1 MSSQFA
7 LQTSFDVEYAPASIK
22 KWRSKRT
29 GLSLTYVNQP
39 TPMVNGYFAVATEI
53 PDDSGCPHTLEH
65 LVFMGSKKYPY
76 KGLLDSLG
84 QRFFSYTN
92 AWTAIDRTVYTL
104 TTAGWE
110 GFQKLLPIYLDH
122 VFNPTIDDEACL
134 TEVYHIDG
142 KGKEKG
148 VVFSEMQGIES
159 QSWFVL
165 YLEYYRALYSK
176 ESGYSSETGGLMSEL
191 RHLTWDQIRNFHK
204 AMYRPDNVGV
214 IITGSVD
221 EKELLETMEQFDAEL
236 PSLPETPHK
245 RPWIDSKVDLP
256 LTEAVIREVEFPDD
270 DETMGELLIGWI
282 GPSAEDTLAVLALDM
297 VGCYLAESPISLLN
311 KHLVE
316 VENPSATDID
326 VISDDF
332 LRIGTNFYVGGIP
345 VGELYNV
352 DKKIKELLDSITK
365 EENFDLTYMRQI
377 VAQQKIKFVSKTEG
391 SPLTFSNVAIS
402 EVIYGNRDGSDLS
415 KWSKSLKEQDEL
427 ATWSAKQWCDFI
439 KTNFVDSK
447 PVTIIGKPSAQ
458 AIKDH
463 KAGNRKRNKDIREHH
478 GEEGLLKLQKTLND
492 AQEKNDAPIPDEV
505 LTKFGKPDASKI
517 DFIETE
523 SYKAGNNKTE
533 LPFYK
538 KDGSFYDIIQKDTP
552 ADFPLYVHL
561 EDYKSQ
567 FVTAQLV
574 FSSAVVPPELLRYF
588 SLIEDI
594 FSVSITKPDGSS
606 LPYEEVITELNNDLL
621 DFDLDNGFDS
631 QFVELIT
638 VTVKFEVTK
647 YDKAI
652 QWLIDVLKY
661 SVFEESRVRVI
672 IEKLINSLP
681 DKKRNDEL
689 MMYSSQYRTV
699 YKESSL
705 RKSQDSIYTENFYR
719 ELMQKIEDGKF
730 DEITSDINTIKEK
743 LFNVNNMKL
752 FLTGGCSKLENPIS
766 SWSKFIK
773 EFDGAASE
781 ADLDLERIPRSYQ
794 FKSEIGQ
801 NCSGQ
806 AFLVTTPASDTTHLI
821 AMTPIPTD
829 YSDIDIAR
837 IALASE
843 ILSGMEGP
851 LWRGIRGSGLAYDAS
866 IRRMVESG
874 FLTFVIYR
882 GSDAQQAWETTKK
895 IIHEHASG
903 EVEIDQIAI
912 DNAVA
917 GIVNSLVK
925 AESNNHDAAVN
936 KVLDNIFK
944 KRGPNYGRTFLKSLT
959 SVTKQDLLDV
969 LKKFFVPLFEP
980 KKSLLF
986 SCLPTTTAPGFQEFL
1001 EKQGYEVDLE
1011 EVNAA
1016 SDEAA
1021 EKSVGEESEGSG
1033 ESDDSDE
1040 SSGSESE
1047 DED

>member
-22 KWRSKRT
+22 KWRSRRT
-29 GLSLTYVNQP
+29 GLLLTYVNQP

-122 VFNPTIDDEACL
+122 VFNPIINDEACL

-176 ESGYSSETGGLMSEL
+176 DSGYSSETGGLMSEL
-191 RHLTWDQIRNFHK
+191 RHLTWDQIRDFHK

-221 EKELLETMEQFDAEL
+221 EKELLETMEAFDAGL

-245 RPWIDSKVDLP
+245 RPWLDSKVDLP
-256 LTEAVIREVEFPDD
+256 LTKEVIKEVLFPDD
-270 DETMGELLIGWI
+270 DESMGELLIGWI
-282 GPSAEDTLAVLALDM
+282 GPNAEDTLAVLALDM
-297 VGCYLAESPISLLN
+297 VGCYLAELPISLLN

-326 VISDDF
+326 IITDDF
-332 LRIGTNFYVGGIP
+332 LRIGVNFYVGGVP

-352 DKKIKELLDSITK
+352 DKKIKELLESITH
-365 EENFDLTYMRQI
+365 EENFDLTYMRQL
-377 VAQQKIKFVSKTEG
+377 VAQQKIKFISKTEG
-391 SPLTFSNVAIS
+391 SPLTLSNLAIL
-402 EVIYGNRDGSDLS
+402 EVIYGNHDGSDLS

-427 ATWSAKQWCDFI
+427 ATWTAKQWCDFI
-439 KTNFVDSK
+439 KTNFIESK
-447 PVTIIGKPSAQ
+447 PVTIIGKPSPQ
-458 AIKDH
+458 AIKDN
-463 KAGNRKRNKDIREHH
+463 KADNRKRNKTIREEY
-478 GEEGLLKLQKTLND
+478 GEEGLTKLQKTLDD
-492 AQEKNDAPIPDEV
+492 AQAKNDAPIPDDV
-505 LTKFGKPDASKI
+505 LTQFGKPDASKI
-517 DFIETE
+517 DFIETD
-523 SYKAGNNKTE
+523 SYKAGQNDSKLT
-533 LPFYK
+533 FYK
-538 KDGSFYDIIQKDTP
+538 NDGPLHERIQKDTP
-552 ADFPLYVHL
+552 EDFPLYVHL

-588 SLIEDI
+588 SLVEDI
-594 FSVSITKPDGSS
+594 FSVSIKKPDGTY

-638 VTVKFEVTK
+638 VTIKFEVGK
-647 YDKAI
+647 YEKAI
-652 QWLIDVLKY
+652 DWLINVLKY

-699 YKESSL
+699 YKETSL
-705 RKSQDSIYTENFYR
+705 RKAQDSIHTEGFYR

-730 DEITSDINTIKEK
+730 AEIVADIDAIKEK

-752 FLTGGCSKLENPIS
+752 FLTGGCSSLEKPIS
-766 SWSKFIK
+766 SWSKFVK
-773 EFDGAASE
+773 EFNGAKSE
-781 ADLDLERIPRSYQ
+781 ANLDLQKVPRSFQ

-801 NCSGQ
+801 RCSGQ
-806 AFLVTTPASDTTHLI
+806 AFLVTTPASETTHLI

-843 ILSGMEGP
+843 ILTAMEGP
-851 LWRGIRGSGLAYDAS
+851 LWRGVRGSGLAYDAA

-882 GSDAQQAWETTKK
+882 GADAQQAWETTKK
-895 IIHEHASG
+895 IVHEHASG
-903 EVEIDQIAI
+903 EAEIDQIAI

-944 KRGPNYGRTFLKSLT
+944 KRGPNYARDFLKSLG
-959 SVTKQDLLDV
+959 SVTKEDLLEV
-969 LKKFFVPLFEP
+969 LKKYFVPLFEP
-980 KKSLLF
+980 KHSLLF

-1001 EKQGYEVDLE
+1001 QKQGYEVSLE
-1011 EVNAA
+1011 EINATA
-1016 SDEAA
+1016 DEAA
-1021 EKSVGEESEGSG
+1021 QQSGEESDGS
-1033 ESDDSDE
+1033 EDSDG
-1040 SSGSESE
+1040 SLGSESE
-1047 DED
+1047 EE

>member
-22 KWRSKRT
+22 KWRSRRT

-122 VFNPTIDDEACL
+122 VFNPIINDEACL

-165 YLEYYRALYSK
+165 YLEYYRSLYSK
-176 ESGYSSETGGLMSEL
+176 DSGYSSETGGLMSEL
-191 RHLTWDQIRNFHK
+191 RHLTWDQIRDFHK

-221 EKELLETMEQFDAEL
+221 EKELLETMEAFDAGL

-245 RPWIDSKVDLP
+245 RPWLDSKVDLP
-256 LTEAVIREVEFPDD
+256 LTKEVIKEVSFPDD
-270 DETMGELLIGWI
+270 DESMGELLIGWI
-282 GPSAEDTLAVLALDM
+282 GPNAENTLAVLALDM

-326 VISDDF
+326 IITDDF
-332 LRIGTNFYVGGIP
+332 LRIGVNFYVGGVP

-352 DKKIKELLDSITK
+352 DKKIKELLESITH
-365 EENFDLTYMRQI
+365 EENFDLTYMRQL
-377 VAQQKIKFVSKTEG
+377 VAQQKIKFISKTEG
-391 SPLTFSNVAIS
+391 SPLTLSNLAIS
-402 EVIYGNRDGSDLS
+402 EVIYGKHDGSDLS

-427 ATWSAKQWCDFI
+427 ATWTAKQWCDFI
-439 KTNFVDSK
+439 KTNFIESK
-447 PVTIIGKPSAQ
+447 PVTIIGKPSPQ
-458 AIKDH
+458 AIKDN
-463 KAGNRKRNKDIREHH
+463 KAENRKRNKTIREEY
-478 GEEGLLKLQKTLND
+478 GEEGLTKLQRTLDD
-492 AQEKNDAPIPDEV
+492 AQAKNDAPIPDDV

-517 DFIETE
+517 DFIETD
-523 SYKAGNNKTE
+523 SYQAGQNDSKLT
-533 LPFYK
+533 FYK
-538 KDGSFYDIIQKDTP
+538 KDGPLHERIKKDTP
-552 ADFPLYVHL
+552 EDFPLYVHL

-588 SLIEDI
+588 SLVEDI
-594 FSVSITKPDGSS
+594 FSVSIKKPDGTY

-638 VTVKFEVTK
+638 VTIKFEVGK
-647 YDKAI
+647 YEKAI
-652 QWLIDVLKY
+652 DWLINVLKY
-661 SVFEESRVRVI
+661 SVFEESRVKVI

-699 YKESSL
+699 FKETSL
-705 RKSQDSIYTENFYR
+705 RKAQDSIHTEGFYR

-730 DEITSDINTIKEK
+730 AEIVADIDAIKEK

-752 FLTGGCSKLENPIS
+752 FLTGGCSNLENPIS
-766 SWSKFIK
+766 SWSKFVK
-773 EFDGAASE
+773 EFNGAKSE
-781 ADLDLERIPRSYQ
+781 ANLDLEKVPRSFQ

-801 NCSGQ
+801 RCSGQ
-806 AFLVTTPASDTTHLI
+806 AFLVTTPASETTHLI

-843 ILSGMEGP
+843 ILTAMEGP
-851 LWRGIRGSGLAYDAS
+851 LWRGVRGSGLAYDAA

-882 GSDAQQAWETTKK
+882 GADAQQAWETTKK
-895 IIHEHASG
+895 IVHEHTSG
-903 EVEIDQIAI
+903 EAEIDQIAI

-944 KRGPNYGRTFLKSLT
+944 KRGPNYARDFLKSLG
-959 SVTKQDLLDV
+959 SVTKEDLLEV
-969 LKKFFVPLFEP
+969 LKKYFVPLFEP
-980 KKSLLF
+980 KHSLLF
-986 SCLPTTTAPGFQEFL
+986 SCLPTTTAPGFQDFL
-1001 EKQGYEVDLE
+1001 QKQGYEVSLE
-1011 EVNAA
+1011 EINATA
-1016 SDEAA
+1016 DEAA
-1021 EKSVGEESEGSG
+1021 QNSGEESDGS
-1033 ESDDSDE
+1033 EDSDG
-1040 SSGSESE
+1040 SSGSESDAE
-1047 DED
+1047 